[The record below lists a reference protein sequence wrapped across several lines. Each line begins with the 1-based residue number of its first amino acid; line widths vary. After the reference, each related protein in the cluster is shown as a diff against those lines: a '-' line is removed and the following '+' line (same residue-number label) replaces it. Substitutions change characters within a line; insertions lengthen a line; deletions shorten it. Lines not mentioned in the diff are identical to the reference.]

1 MSPLATA
8 IYRQLRRRLRADDP
22 SVTYRELAHG
32 LDYRHATHPRSP
44 RLHAA
49 LTEVTEACREAGL
62 PCLPAL
68 VCAAATHRPSTGY
81 YKVAHPRARTDVAR
95 VTAWRRER
103 ARVLREASRFP
114 PRLP

>member
-8 IYRQLRRRLRADDP
+8 IYRQLRRRLRRDQP
-22 SVTYRELAHG
+22 SLTYAELAQS

-49 LTEVTEACREAGL
+49 LGEVTDACKQAGL

-68 VCAAATHRPSTGY
+68 VWRQGSKRPAAGY
-81 YKVAHPRARTDVAR
+81 YKVAHPRATTDEARIAAWEREHAR
-95 VTAWRRER
+95 VIRDAQK
-103 ARVLREASRFP
+103 FP
-114 PRLP
+114 ATL